1 MSDEE
6 KTSPPILP
14 VAVSRALRQARAHP
28 SVTAVSVGKRLEDW
42 TFADVTIRTELP
54 ATWRAG
60 GESPFGVRKLET
72 VNFAFRDDFPLAAP
86 WIALRSDFPRFHP
99 HIQPDKAGKPVRPC
113 LVLGSPREVIQARG
127 FIGLIEQLVVWLE
140 RAAALELNDP
150 AHGWEPVRRDSIDD
164 VLVLNA
170 PRAHAL
176 MTPDGGSA
184 FVVATYLHYPKS
196 DLYKLFLGSEPV
208 SIGPFLGKL
217 LRRDEDEGTPSGSGL
232 GLFVWAGSTDGVPIV
247 ASFYLPETVESVGD
261 LLDRAALYGCGA
273 ELSGA
278 LTSLR
283 DALVAEPPADP
294 VPIAVILLARRPYN
308 LVGSDSPIEIC
319 PYLIQ
324 AAPGA
329 DFADPATK
337 VRLAAQ
343 RETINPVLLQRT
355 SRDRTGLP
363 TKPWTMIGCG
373 SVGSK
378 IVLHAARAG
387 RAPSILIDR
396 GNLDAHNYARH
407 AALPL
412 GTADRMF
419 LRAKADVSANQL
431 AKLGQTA
438 TAVDADAIALIADEE
453 GRNKL
458 APAGTAMIIDTTASI
473 VTREALAHADWA
485 DRPRAIE
492 ACLMGA
498 GRLAYL
504 ALEGDDANP
513 NLSDLAAEG
522 YRRLAAAPDLAKL
535 AFGAEAEAIVIGQGC
550 SAATFPMPDSELS
563 MLSAAMARPIIGW
576 ARDDLPQAGELR
588 IGVTDDLGGLSWT
601 IVEEAPW
608 IVVTPLD
615 PQAPTVRLHPRVDAA
630 IRQDVGSWP
639 GVETGGVLVGRF
651 SQIGNCFQIVDLLPA
666 PPDSTRSAEEFVL
679 GRKGLRA
686 AAHKIAKDTGGA
698 LQIVGTWHNHL
709 APSGPSPTDAIA
721 GAILALRQFVPALLL
736 IHTPAGYSMLIA
748 EAMLPAATTGVME
761 EPDSA

>member
-1 MSDEE
+1 VSDEE
-6 KTSPPILP
+6 TPSSVILP
-14 VAVSRALRQARAHP
+14 VAVSRALRQAGAHP
-28 SVTAVSVGKRLEDW
+28 SVTAVTVGKHQDDW
-42 TFADVTIRTELP
+42 TLAEVTIRTELP
-54 ATWRAG
+54 AAWRAAG
-60 GESPFGVRKLET
+60 QSPFGVRRLET
-72 VNFAFRDDFPLAAP
+72 VSFIFWDDFPLTSP
-86 WIALRSDFPRFHP
+86 WITLRSDFPRYHP

-113 LVLGSPREVIQARG
+113 LVLGSPREVIQARS

-164 VLVLNA
+164 ILVLNA
-170 PRAHAL
+170 PRARAL
-176 MTPDGGSA
+176 VTPDGGSA
-184 FVVATYLHYPKS
+184 FVVTTYLHYPKS
-196 DLYKLFLGSEPV
+196 DFYKLFLGSEPV
-208 SIGPFLGKL
+208 PIGPYLGKFL
-217 LRRDEDEGTPSGSGL
+217 KRDEDEGTPSGSGL
-232 GLFVWAGSTDGVPIV
+232 ALIAWAGSTDGLPIG
-247 ASFYLPETVESVGD
+247 ASLYLPETVENVGD
-261 LLDRAALYGCGA
+261 LIDRAALYGCDA

-283 DALVAEPPADP
+283 DALVADQPADK
-294 VPIAVILLARRPYN
+294 VPIAVVLLAKRPYN
-308 LVGSDSPIEIC
+308 LVGADSPIEIC
-319 PYLIQ
+319 PYLIE
-324 AAPGA
+324 AAPGQ
-329 DFADPATK
+329 DFTDAATK
-337 VRLAAQ
+337 VRLAAH
-343 RETINPVLLQRT
+343 RETINPALLQRT
-355 SRDRTGLP
+355 SRDQSDLP
-363 TKPWTMIGCG
+363 TRPWTMIGCG

-387 RAPSILIDR
+387 RAPSVLIDR

-419 LRAKADVSANQL
+419 VRAKADVSANQL

-438 TAVDADAIALIADEE
+438 TAVDADAITLLADEE

-458 APAGTAMIIDTTASI
+458 APAGTAMIVDTTASI
-473 VTREALAHADWA
+473 VTREALAHAHWA
-485 DRPRAIE
+485 DRPRAVE

-498 GRLAYL
+498 GRLGYL
-504 ALEGDDANP
+504 ALEGKSANP
-513 NLSDLAAEG
+513 NLSDLAAEA
-522 YRRLAAAPDLAKL
+522 YRRFAAIPDLASL

-563 MLSAAMARPIIGW
+563 ILSAALSRPITDW
-576 ARDDLPQAGELR
+576 ARDDLPHAGQIR

-601 IVEEAPW
+601 MAEESPW
-608 IVVTPLD
+608 TIVTPLD
-615 PQAPTVRLHPRVDAA
+615 PQSPTVRIHPRVDAA
-630 IRQDVGSWP
+630 IKQDVASWP
-639 GVETGGVLVGRF
+639 DVETGGVLVGRF

-698 LQIVGTWHNHL
+698 LQVVGTWHRHL

-736 IHTPAGYSMLIA
+736 IHTPAGYSTLVA
-748 EAMLPAATTGVME
+748 EAVLKGTMGGDNKLLDA
-761 EPDSA
+761 